1 MCKSLPLC
9 SYDCLSHFSSGIHVQ
24 RGQPYKSKWEKKYFL
39 KNIFI
44 YVYSTHPLPSALQH
58 FAISGGC
65 VQSTVPCPCEWEPH
79 VQQPLGAWQRH
90 DILRQPSLLN
100 VLPGRGE
107 GTLRLMAIDGL
118 HSNSQLNLHN
128 EWQRLLT
135 LLSLS
140 MIAISSL
147 LVSSDGTSDTL
158 SVTFIVKATVV
169 CKHQHLACTNLDIDV
184 QC

>member
-1 MCKSLPLC
+1 MRKKV
-9 SYDCLSHFSSGIHVQ
+9 FS
-24 RGQPYKSKWEKKYFL
+24 KKYIYIC
-39 KNIFI
+39 IFHPSI
-44 YVYSTHPLPSALQH
+44 AICAATFCNLRRVRPEHCALSLWMRASCPTASWCLTETWHSAST
-58 FAISGGC
+58 
-65 VQSTVPCPCEWEPH
+65 
-79 VQQPLGAWQRH
+79 QPAKCTTRA
-90 DILRQPSLLN
+90 
-100 VLPGRGE
+100 GRGE